1 MECLLLAER
10 GNYFP
15 SSLLYV
21 FSRYGIPLDRNARK
35 SFMMNIH
42 CLHIVLGTS
51 QEHFYNIIR
60 LDAFLLCWKFEKIK
74 SHAFKAKHS
83 IKWNESDE
91 VLWRNIIC
99 LLMVGSVF
107 IQDGVMRNYKHDR

>member
-1 MECLLLAER
+1 MECLLLAQRE
-10 GNYFP
+10 NYFRNSP
-15 SSLLYV
+15 LNV
-21 FSRYGIPLDRNARK
+21 FSLRDAFVSKFLNT
-35 SFMMNIH
+35 FMMNIL
-42 CLHIVLGTS
+42 CLHNVLGTS

-74 SHAFKAKHS
+74 SYAFKEKHS

-99 LLMVGSVF
+99 LLMVGSPF